1 MLKNCLNFLTSLRL
15 TVVLLGLAL
24 LLVFFGTLAEVH
36 MGLYDAQAQI
46 FRSFFVHWTPAGSR
60 LRIPVFPGG
69 WLIGLA
75 LLLNLLAAHIKRF
88 QLSKKKIGILL
99 IHAGLIF
106 LLGGQFMTE
115 SFQIESQMLLDVGGP
130 KNYTEDSRK
139 HELAVMDVTDPN
151 HDHVVTIPESLLVP
165 GSEIQPPGLP
175 FTLRVKNYFKNSWP
189 AIPMDPGE
197 KLKAT
202 QGIGQKLLL
211 ASAPE
216 VKTMDDEDKPA
227 ALVEV
232 MANNASL
239 GDWTES
245 LWFTKRQAVMMMQ
258 EWLAEVERK
267 AGVKMGLS
275 PEEPQRFTVAGHTY
289 EMALRMKRYYKPYTI
304 TLLEFK
310 HDVYPG
316 TDTPSNFSSKIHLRD
331 LVRGEDRDVLIRM
344 NAPLRYGGETFYQ
357 ASFLPGDRVS
367 ILQVVRN
374 PAAITPYVAC
384 SLVAAGLIV
393 QFLTHLFGFARKR
406 AQQIKPAPARGTPP
420 AKALQP
426 ALAGKRSDA

>member
-24 LLVFFGTLAEVH
+24 ILVFVGTLAEVQ
-36 MGLYDAQAQI
+36 MGLYQAQAEI
-46 FRSFFVHWTPAGSR
+46 FRSFFVHWTPAGSH

-75 LLLNLLAAHIKRF
+75 LLVNLLAAHIKRF
-88 QLSKKKIGILL
+88 QFSKKKTGILL

-106 LLGGQFMTE
+106 LLAGQFSTE
-115 SFQIESQMLLDVGGP
+115 MFQVESQMLLDVGGS
-130 KNYTEDSRK
+130 KNYAEDSRK
-139 HELAVMDVTDPN
+139 HELAVMDVTDPGRDN
-151 HDHVVTIPESLLVP
+151 VVAIPESLLLA
-165 GSEIQPPGLP
+165 GGEIQPPGLP
-175 FTLRVKNYFKNSWP
+175 FTLRVKTYFKNSEP
-189 AIPMDPGE
+189 AVPTTPGE

-216 VKTMDDEDKPA
+216 VKTMEDEDKPA

-232 MANNASL
+232 VANNTSL

-245 LWFTKRQAVMMMQ
+245 LWFTKRQPVMQMQ
-258 EWLAEVERK
+258 EWLANVEK
-267 AGVKMGLS
+267 IAGVKMGVS

-289 EMALRMKRYYKPYTI
+289 EMALRMKRYYKPYTM

-310 HDVYPG
+310 HDLYAG
-316 TDTPSNFSSKIHLRD
+316 TDIPSNFSSKIHLRD
-331 LVRGEDRDVLIRM
+331 PARGEDRDVLIRM
-344 NAPLRYGGETFYQ
+344 NAPLRYGGETFFQ
-357 ASFLPGDRVS
+357 ASFLPGDQAS

-384 SLVAAGLIV
+384 ALVAAGLVV
-393 QFLTHLFGFARKR
+393 QFLMHLFGFARKR
-406 AQQIKPAPARGTPP
+406 AQQVQPVPARGTPP
-420 AKALQP
+420 PQVLKP
-426 ALAGKRSDA
+426 ALAGERRRA

>member
-46 FRSFFVHWTPAGSR
+46 FRSFFVHWTPAGSH

-75 LLLNLLAAHIKRF
+75 LLVNLLAAHIKRF
-88 QLSKKKIGILL
+88 QLSKKKTGILL

-106 LLGGQFMTE
+106 LLAGQFMTE
-115 SFQIESQMLLDVGGP
+115 MFQVESQMRLPVGATL
-130 KNYTEDSRK
+130 NYSEDSRN
-139 HELAVMDVTDPN
+139 HELAVIDVTDPGR
-151 HDHVVTIPESLLVP
+151 DRVVSIPEPLLAR
-165 GSEIQPPGLP
+165 GGEIHPPGLP
-175 FTLRVKNYFKNSWP
+175 FTLRVKNYFQNSTP
-189 AIPMDPGE
+189 AGPMSGDGE
-197 KLKAT
+197 KLKASR
-202 QGIGQKLLL
+202 GIGQQLLFAAL
-211 ASAPE
+211 PE
-216 VKTMDDEDKPA
+216 SKRMDDENRPS

-232 MANNASL
+232 VAGNQSL
-239 GDWTES
+239 GDWTVS
-245 LWFTKRQAVMMMQ
+245 Y
-258 EWLAEVERK
+258 WLARPPLAEELQ
-267 AGVKMGLS
+267 AEFGGLLKV
-275 PEEPQRFTVAGHTY
+275 PLTEPQKFQVAGHTY
-289 EMALRMKRYYKPYTI
+289 EIALRPVRYYKPYSI

-310 HDVYPG
+310 HDIYPG
-316 TDTPSNFSSKIHLRD
+316 TDIPSNFASKIHLRD
-331 LVRGEDRDVLIRM
+331 LARGEDRDVLIRM

-357 ASFLPGDRVS
+357 ASFEEGDRVS

-393 QFLTHLFGFARKR
+393 QFLMHLSGFARKR
-406 AQQIKPAPARGTPP
+406 AQQINAVPARGTPP